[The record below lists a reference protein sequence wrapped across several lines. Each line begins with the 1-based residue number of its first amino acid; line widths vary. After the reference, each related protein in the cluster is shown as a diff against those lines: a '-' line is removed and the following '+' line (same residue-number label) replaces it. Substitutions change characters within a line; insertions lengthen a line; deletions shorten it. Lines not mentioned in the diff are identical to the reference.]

1 MSADDSTRRD
11 PVKQTG
17 VIADL
22 SKEVGEAQD
31 PTEMTERLNERLASL
46 NAPQACQALNAFMDE
61 PVVVDGQLRAGTGY

>member
-1 MSADDSTRRD
+1 MSANDSIRRD

-31 PTEMTERLNERLASL
+31 LEMTERLNERLASL

-61 PVVVDGQLRAGTGY
+61 PVVLDGQLRAGTGY

>member
-1 MSADDSTRRD
+1 MSANDSTRRD
-11 PVKQTG
+11 PVKQMG

-31 PTEMTERLNERLASL
+31 MEMTERLNERLASL

-61 PVVVDGQLRAGTGY
+61 PVVLDGQLQAGTGY